1 MKKHYKI
8 LKYMEKKKYSTDQTF
23 IVIYAINSR
32 KEIYDRFTIEKI
44 DSTIMGLY
52 DTIIEK
58 NGELSDGEVAVALSE
73 SLTNIYGG
81 DNSPYTRVILVNWWA
96 I

>member
-1 MKKHYKI
+1 MG
-8 LKYMEKKKYSTDQTF
+8 KKKYSTDQHF

-32 KEIYDRFTIEKI
+32 REICDRFKFEKI
-44 DSTIMGLY
+44 DSIVLGLY

-58 NGELSDGEVAVALSE
+58 NGELSDGEVALALSE
-73 SLTNIYGG
+73 SLNNLYG
-81 DNSPYTRVILVNWWA
+81 DSLSYTQVTIVNWWA

>member
-1 MKKHYKI
+1 
-8 LKYMEKKKYSTDQTF
+8 MEKKKYSTDQKF

-32 KEIYDRFTIEKI
+32 KEICDHFTIERI
-44 DSTIMGLY
+44 DSIILGLY

-58 NGELSDGEVAVALSE
+58 DGELSDGEVALALSK
-73 SLTNIYGG
+73 SLTSIYG
-81 DNSPYTRVILVNWWA
+81 DSSLYTQVTIVNWWA

>member
-1 MKKHYKI
+1 
-8 LKYMEKKKYSTDQTF
+8 MEKKKYSTDQRF

-32 KEIYDRFTIEKI
+32 KEIYDRFTVEKI
-44 DSTIMGLY
+44 DSTVLGLY

-58 NGELSDGEVAVALSE
+58 NGELSDGEVALALSK
-73 SLTNIYGG
+73 SLTNIYG
-81 DNSPYTRVILVNWWA
+81 NSSSYTQVTLVNWWA

>member
-1 MKKHYKI
+1 
-8 LKYMEKKKYSTDQTF
+8 MEKKKYSTDQRF

-32 KEIYDRFTIEKI
+32 KEIEDNFTIESI
-44 DSTIMGLY
+44 DSIVLGLY

-58 NGELSDGEVAVALSE
+58 NGELSDGEVALALSK
-73 SLTNIYGG
+73 SLTSIYG
-81 DNSPYTRVILVNWWA
+81 DSSLYTKVTIVNWWA

>member
-1 MKKHYKI
+1 
-8 LKYMEKKKYSTDQTF
+8 MEKKKYSTDQTF
-23 IVIYAINSR
+23 IVVYAINSR

-44 DSTIMGLY
+44 DSTILGLY

-73 SLTNIYGG
+73 SLNNIYG
-81 DNSPYTRVILVNWWA
+81 NSSYTQAILVNWWA

>member
-1 MKKHYKI
+1 
-8 LKYMEKKKYSTDQTF
+8 MEKKKYSTDQTF

-44 DSTIMGLY
+44 DSTRLGLY

-58 NGELSDGEVAVALSE
+58 NGEGGAKCRLQHRNGTVNFNVWHPAAPIPAAPVGKSISMKKHWRDTAL
-73 SLTNIYGG
+73 
-81 DNSPYTRVILVNWWA
+81 
-96 I
+96 